1 MNETQLLAK
10 GTRAEIGDGFGEEGR
25 EQGRAGGCEMAQQ
38 DLGWVWMG
46 RDAQGLVGQGR
57 SWWLCISVCSL
68 LPLQLCFPLI

>member
-25 EQGRAGGCEMAQQ
+25 EQGRAGGCQMAQQ

-46 RDAQGLVGQGR
+46 RDAQGLA
-57 SWWLCISVCSL
+57 
-68 LPLQLCFPLI
+68 